1 MALVALTL
9 LRVVRR
15 VVAAPAAGRVAE
27 VAGTE
32 ERPGEDA
39 SFNTSRVGS
48 ITAVVS
54 LVNLPSLPKYSSEE
68 RRCWGALSWRRR
80 EARDG
85 RGDSEDRRVC
95 GERLEDSPWC
105 REVSDSIVPRA
116 SNLS

>member
-68 RRCWGALSWRRR
+68 RRCWGLSLGGDVRH
-80 EARDG
+80 EMDG
-85 RGDSEDRRVC
+85 VIPRTGGSA
-95 GERLEDSPWC
+95 
-105 REVSDSIVPRA
+105 VSA
-116 SNLS
+116 